1 MLLQLVINNRIQICW
16 CSMGSGVS
24 QVTLP
29 ISFSMYPCVATS
41 TVFST
46 TDNKTPSSN
55 GFNSGMYAI
64 SGIERTYIS
73 RVGTPD
79 GLNLS
84 SRRIIAIGY

>member
-1 MLLQLVINNRIQICW
+1 
-16 CSMGSGVS
+16 MGFGVS

-41 TVFST
+41 TIHSS
-46 TDNKTPSSN
+46 TDNGITSSI

-64 SGIERTYIS
+64 SGIEKTYIS

-79 GLNLS
+79 SLNLS